1 MSPLPSQ
8 LIWEQVICVKVF
20 LSKLNISLVFLW
32 SQKFIMM
39 WTACVCDGGGCGS
52 SSEEVQSHWLHLAAF
67 SATPHQTNA
76 RKCEFILAQEPPA
89 WATSVLLPATEK
101 EKRKKTSESFEMHL
115 QAAFIPPSASQS
127 WPHESKL
134 CAWIQCSFAAVCIHA
149 SALQLQ
155 ALQDT
160 SVMGSVSSIVG
171 LLDGPA
177 DSTFPGGYL
186 RSMMTLHLPQPALL
200 QPQCIK
206 GQSREEMPDVQITP
220 SWLFSFCD
228 SLLTW

>member
-1 MSPLPSQ
+1 
-8 LIWEQVICVKVF
+8 
-20 LSKLNISLVFLW
+20 
-32 SQKFIMM
+32 MM

-101 EKRKKTSESFEMHL
+101 ERRKKNLWKLWNAF
-115 QAAFIPPSASQS
+115 QAAFFPPSASQS

-171 LLDGPA
+171 RLDGPA

-200 QPQCIK
+200 QPRCIK

>member
-20 LSKLNISLVFLW
+20 SSKLNISLVFLW
-32 SQKFIMM
+32 SQKFITMC
-39 WTACVCDGGGCGS
+39 TACVCDGGGCGS

-67 SATPHQTNA
+67 SASPHQTNA
-76 RKCEFILAQEPPA
+76 TKCEFILAQEPPA
-89 WATSVLLPATEK
+89 WPTSVLLPATEK
-101 EKRKKTSESFEMHL
+101 ERRKKTLWKLWNVSASCF
-115 QAAFIPPSASQS
+115 FPPSASQS
-127 WPHESKL
+127 WAHESKL

-177 DSTFPGGYL
+177 DSIFPGGYL
-186 RSMMTLHLPQPALL
+186 RSMMTLHLLQPALL
-200 QPQCIK
+200 QPRCIK
-206 GQSREEMPDVQITP
+206 GQSREEMPDVQITS

>member
-32 SQKFIMM
+32 SQKFVMM

-101 EKRKKTSESFEMHL
+101 ERRKKNL
-115 QAAFIPPSASQS
+115 WKLWNASASCFYPSLGLAIMTAWVKIVRMNTVFICGGVYSCQCAATASTARHICNGICFLHSGPPRWAS
-127 WPHESKL
+127 W
-134 CAWIQCSFAAVCIHA
+134 
-149 SALQLQ
+149 
-155 ALQDT
+155 
-160 SVMGSVSSIVG
+160 
-171 LLDGPA
+171 
-177 DSTFPGGYL
+177 
-186 RSMMTLHLPQPALL
+186 
-200 QPQCIK
+200 
-206 GQSREEMPDVQITP
+206 
-220 SWLFSFCD
+220 
-228 SLLTW
+228 

>member
-1 MSPLPSQ
+1 MQENVNLYSHRSLLREPL
-8 LIWEQVICVKVF
+8 LYF
-20 LSKLNISLVFLW
+20 SLP
-32 SQKFIMM
+32 QKRR
-39 WTACVCDGGGCGS
+39 GG
-52 SSEEVQSHWLHLAAF
+52 
-67 SATPHQTNA
+67 
-76 RKCEFILAQEPPA
+76 
-89 WATSVLLPATEK
+89 
-101 EKRKKTSESFEMHL
+101 KKTSESFEMHL

-134 CAWIQCSFAAVCIHA
+134 CTWIQCSFAAVCIHA

-200 QPQCIK
+200 QPRCIK
-206 GQSREEMPDVQITP
+206 TESGGNARCADNPLLAFLFLWQIH
-220 SWLFSFCD
+220 
-228 SLLTW
+228 